1 MKNLE
6 NIYSVLITNQN
17 WAFRNDLMKS
27 FLDKEM
33 IPICSV
39 VDGEDFEE
47 VKKQLRDDDN
57 DVLLIIVHLIKYKEN
72 FES

>member
-1 MKNLE
+1 
-6 NIYSVLITNQN
+6 
-17 WAFRNDLMKS
+17 MKS